1 MERMEALTNY
11 YTTHNEDARLTPKR
25 GMVEFLTTIHYVE
38 KYLKPGMRILEIGA
52 GTGRYSHYF
61 AQNGYA
67 VDAVELME
75 CNIEVFKAN
84 TKDGENITVQQGDA
98 VNLRN
103 IASDQYDIT
112 LLLGPMYHLYTDEDK
127 HAAMSEAIRVTD
139 WLGLVPLFVCM
150 GFGILGLVQWIKRKS
165 IRKVDYDILIL
176 GGFYIITIA
185 AYLLFESV
193 VINYRP
199 VLIGGILEA
208 SYPSSTT
215 MLVMCVMPTAIMQL
229 KSRIKNK
236 AVCNIAS
243 VTIIAFIAFMVI
255 GRLISG
261 VHWFT
266 DIVGGA
272 LLSAGLVML
281 YYSVCK
287 M

>member
-1 MERMEALTNY
+1 MKRIRKSFIVSMCLLTAFVLW
-11 YTTHNEDARLTPKR
+11 TVAICFVDVRA
-25 GMVEFLTTIHYVE
+25 
-38 KYLKPGMRILEIGA
+38 IGPQGSSVGFA
-52 GTGRYSHYF
+52 GI
-61 AQNGYA
+61 NGY
-67 VDAVELME
+67 VHNLTGVHFSLY
-75 CNIEVFKAN
+75 NI
-84 TKDGENITVQQGDA
+84 
-98 VNLRN
+98 
-103 IASDQYDIT
+103 
-112 LLLGPMYHLYTDEDK
+112 
-127 HAAMSEAIRVTD
+127 TD
-139 WLGLVPLFVCM
+139 WLGLVPILVCM
-150 GFGILGLVQWIKRKS
+150 GFGILGLTQWIRRKS
-165 IRKVDYDILIL
+165 ICKVDHDILIL

-215 MLVMCVMPTAIMQL
+215 MLVMCVMPTAIIQL

-255 GRLISG
+255 GRIISG

-272 LLSAGLVML
+272 LLSAGLVMMYRAIVDL
-281 YYSVCK
+281 EVR
-287 M
+287 